1 MGVESPV
8 VVVVVV
14 EEEVEEAMG
23 NLAGAEVTQSAE
35 WVCRVKPRVH
45 EIVTTSAVLPGSR

>member
-8 VVVVVV
+8 VVVVA

-23 NLAGAEVTQSAE
+23 NLAGAEVT
-35 WVCRVKPRVH
+35 
-45 EIVTTSAVLPGSR
+45 